1 MAVLLQEMKHK
12 INENGKLKRWY
23 FFSFFKEFECKY
35 HCSESWDYDAAKVH
49 VRSSFGT
56 TAELKERLYKP

>member
-1 MAVLLQEMKHK
+1 MAVLLQETKHK

-35 HCSESWDYDAAKVH
+35 HYCSESCSHCQSLWCGKGSCQV
-49 VRSSFGT
+49 
-56 TAELKERLYKP
+56 